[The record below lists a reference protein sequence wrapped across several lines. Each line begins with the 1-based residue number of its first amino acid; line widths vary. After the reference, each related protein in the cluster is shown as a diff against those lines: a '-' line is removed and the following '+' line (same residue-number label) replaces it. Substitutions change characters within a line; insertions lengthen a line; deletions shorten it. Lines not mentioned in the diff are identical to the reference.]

1 MAKLKVPVGPADH
14 ASGDENAP
22 VTLVEYGDYECPHCG
37 HAHPIVQRV
46 RKHFGKSLRFVFR
59 NFPLTQIHP
68 HAEMAAEAV
77 EFAAT
82 RNRFWEMHDGI
93 FENQSRLSA
102 QLLGD
107 LADRLGLP
115 FVEMRSALESHE
127 FLPRVKDDFM
137 GGVRSGVNGTPTF
150 FLNGERYEGSWEYDD
165 LVAAIESLMP
175 DKAQHRRVS

>member
-14 ASGDENAP
+14 ASGDENAL
-22 VTLVEYGDYECPHCG
+22 VTIVEYGDYECPHCG
-37 HAHPIVQRV
+37 HAHPIVQHV

-68 HAEMAAEAV
+68 HAEMAAEAA

-82 RNRFWEMHDGI
+82 RDRFWEMHDGI
-93 FENQSRLSA
+93 FENQNRLGA
-102 QLLGD
+102 TLLGD

-115 FVEMRSALESHE
+115 FVEMRSALENHE

-165 LVAAIESLMP
+165 LVAAIEGLTP